1 MELNEPAL
9 LLADGFLVA
18 QRSAS
23 RASTRAAASR
33 GSISCARVKRIPFPD
48 RERDKVMASLLSLPV
63 VPPLEIDEPLRFEQ
77 REGSRASGCKITQHK
92 NAWGEEFFEG
102 RLLTRLRPR
111 LGRRHG
117 AAARGIWLPEE
128 RVYVLRD
135 QAAEA
140 ARAADARRARAQ
152 AARRPAGRVPAAHAS
167 DAARRPRTAARRAG
181 TSRPKAR
188 RSAAP
193 APPAWTSARGIDWF
207 ELRGEV
213 DYGGGRPPRLPQLLA
228 ALRRGETMVRLGD
241 GTFGLL
247 PEEWLARF
255 APLAG
260 LGANEEDHLRF
271 RRNQAGLLDALLA
284 AQPEVHVDE
293 VFARVREKLRDFHGV
308 TPRGA
313 ARRASSGNCAITSAK
328 ASAGCSSCAS
338 SVSAAAWPTTWA
350 SAKRRRCW
358 PCSKRG
364 ARRARA
370 VAGGR
375 AEIAD
380 VQLARRGGEVHAAAP
395 RPGAHRPG
403 ARHRADRASTTS
415 S

>member
-1 MELNEPAL
+1 
-9 LLADGFLVA
+9 
-18 QRSAS
+18 
-23 RASTRAAASR
+23 
-33 GSISCARVKRIPFPD
+33 
-48 RERDKVMASLLSLPV
+48 MASLLSLPV

-77 REGSRASGCKITQHK
+77 REGKPRFGLKITQHK

-102 RLLTRLRPR
+102 RLLTDY
-111 LGRRHG
+111 GRGWEEEG

-140 ARAADARRARAQ
+140 GARQTLDAEGLKPLEGRAGAFRLSMRAM
-152 AARRPAGRVPAAHAS
+152 PRVVRELLREGWHVEAEGKAF
-167 DAARRPRTAARRAG
+167 RRAG
-181 TSRPKAR
+181 ATRVDVS
-188 RSAAP
+188 S
-193 APPAWTSARGIDWF
+193 GIDWF

-213 DYGGGRPPRLPQLLA
+213 DYGGVSATLPQLLA

-260 LGANEEDHLRF
+260 LGENEEDHLRF

-313 ARRASSGNCAITSAK
+313 AARVRRPIARLPVRGPRLDAVPARVRFRRLS
-328 ASAGCSSCAS
+328 
-338 SVSAAAWPTTWA
+338 
-350 SAKRRRCW
+350 RRRYGC
-358 PCSKRG
+358 RQNGAG
-364 ARRARA
+364 ARRAGGSSHRGLGA

-380 VQLARRGGEVHAAAP
+380 VQLARGGGQVHAAAP
-395 RPGAHRPG
+395 RPGAYGAG
-403 ARHRADRASTTS
+403 ARDRRGSAITISC
-415 S
+415 